1 MSIVLLVWLVLMQA
15 LLVVH
20 RVDHSVRQHGDVC
33 VLCLAADHSTGPP
46 SEPGFLAL
54 EGAKVEVPTPAV
66 VAAPVVTVLHYRS
79 RAPPTLRFA
88 S

>member
-1 MSIVLLVWLVLMQA
+1 VWFVLLAWLVLAQA

-20 RVDHSVRQHGDVC
+20 RVDHSVTQHGDVC

-46 SEPGFLAL
+46 SEPSFPVL
-54 EGAKVEVPTPAV
+54 EGASVEVPAPAV

-79 RAPPTLRFA
+79 RAPPSPHFA

>member
-1 MSIVLLVWLVLMQA
+1 VSLVLLIWLVLTQA

-20 RVDHSVRQHGDVC
+20 RVDHSVTQHGDVC

-46 SEPGFLAL
+46 GEPSFPVL
-54 EGAKVEVPTPAV
+54 EGASVEVPAPVV

-79 RAPPTLRFA
+79 RAPPPLHFT